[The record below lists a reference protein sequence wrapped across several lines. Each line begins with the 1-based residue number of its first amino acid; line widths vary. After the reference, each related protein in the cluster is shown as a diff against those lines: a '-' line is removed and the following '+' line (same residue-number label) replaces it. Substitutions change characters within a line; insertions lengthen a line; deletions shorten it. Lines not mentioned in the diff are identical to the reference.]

1 MGATEMGG
9 TAMQTVAAFTE
20 RTVILPGVALSVTM
34 WGQPNPART
43 IILVHG
49 LTASSRT
56 WVELGPALAAQGWH
70 VLAPDLRG
78 RGQSG
83 KPAHGYGIAIHANDL
98 LALCDMLGLD
108 QVAII
113 GHSLGAVIAMYAA
126 AFYPARVSRIAM
138 IDAGGE
144 IPPDTAQAIAASVNR
159 LGMVFPSLDAYLAAM
174 SQLPVIQWNPFWEQY
189 FRYDALVRPDGTVTS
204 RVPKAA
210 IDEESLAL
218 AMTRSEALPPLVR
231 QPVLVARAA
240 LGTLAADR
248 GFVLP
253 RAEMERLQQ
262 VMPDCRAV
270 EIPATNHYTIILAPE
285 LRDAL
290 IGFLNEQAGG

>member
-1 MGATEMGG
+1 MQPAT
-9 TAMQTVAAFTE
+9 TFSE
-20 RTVILPGVALSVTM
+20 RTIILPNVALSVLM

-43 IILVHG
+43 VMLVHG

-56 WVELGPALAAQGWH
+56 WLELAPALAAQGWH

-78 RGQSG
+78 RGQSS

-98 LALCDMLGLD
+98 LSLSDMLGLE
-108 QVAII
+108 QVTII

-126 AFYPARVSRIAM
+126 AFYPTRVSRIAM

-144 IPPDTAQAIAASVNR
+144 IPSDTAQAIAASVNR

-174 SQLPVIQWNPFWEQY
+174 RQLPVIQWNSLWEAY
-189 FRYDALVRPDGTVTS
+189 FRYDAQVRPDGTVTS

-218 AMTRSEALPPLVR
+218 AMTRTEALPPLVR
-231 QPVLVARAA
+231 QPVLVARAE
-240 LGTLAADR
+240 LGTLAPDR

-262 VMPDCRAV
+262 VMPKTAAPLKSQGRIT
-270 EIPATNHYTIILAPE
+270 IPSSWRRNCATH
-285 LRDAL
+285 
-290 IGFLNEQAGG
+290 